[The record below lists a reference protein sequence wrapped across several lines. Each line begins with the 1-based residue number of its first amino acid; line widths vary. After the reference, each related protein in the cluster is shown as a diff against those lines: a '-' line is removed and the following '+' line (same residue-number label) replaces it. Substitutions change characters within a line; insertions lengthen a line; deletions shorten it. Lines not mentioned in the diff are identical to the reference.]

1 MQQLLS
7 IATVAAILGFSRI
20 TVEHWAYGHRPAPDG
35 FPSPVRIGRQLRY
48 IDAEISNWISSFR
61 IQEAQQPPTL
71 TYQSLA
77 RRRPGRPQKQA
88 HQISPAINSP
98 PRPLQHLP
106 GDQS

>member
-1 MQQLLS
+1 MQQLLN

-48 IDAEISNWISSFR
+48 IDAEIGVWIASLRF
-61 IQEAQQPPTL
+61 QEAPKPPTL
-71 TYQSLA
+71 ASA
-77 RRRPGRPQKQA
+77 RRRPGRPRKQP
-88 HQISPAINSP
+88 HQISLAVYSP

-106 GDQS
+106 GDRS